1 MNKMKLPG
9 KMKVKKTIL
18 LVLVIVAI
26 LVLIYEGVKNNK
38 EKINLNKE
46 TQDQETQFKEESKEI
61 DINLKNNEDLL
72 KKEEQE
78 KILYNESYTLF
89 FSNEYEKAISKAN
102 ELIEVFPSNA
112 KGYNIR
118 GIAKSYNGDFEEGM
132 KDIDKAL
139 ELDPQYGYAMFNKA
153 LTYELYGKLD
163 DALVWY
169 NKNLE
174 VEKYVWTYYGIASI
188 YGRRGDIQNTVTYLK
203 KAIDIDESVK
213 KEARDE
219 ADFNPVRDYE
229 EFQKLIM

>member
-1 MNKMKLPG
+1 MKLPG

>member
-1 MNKMKLPG
+1 MKLPG

-61 DINLKNNEDLL
+61 DINLKNNEDVL

-102 ELIEVFPSNA
+102 ELIEVFPSSA